1 MISATCRVERVS
13 FRSVNRRGL
22 PGYDPGLQRHHILP
36 RQLLSRRC
44 FGRMF
49 EAIGTNSVS
58 FDDFRTNGM
67 LLPAK
72 EDTAVRFGLPLHR
85 GPHRAYNQMV
95 IERVGEIEGAWSRT
109 HLDCPQ
115 RALLE
120 ALDDLSRLQRKLRDR
135 LYEEPG
141 RLILNSND
149 PLGYGFDFTELDAMA
164 ETLYSAR

>member
-1 MISATCRVERVS
+1 MFVASARATRIP
-13 FRSVNRRGL
+13 FRSVNRRGH

-49 EAIGTNSVS
+49 DSIGRNSVG
-58 FDDFRTNGM
+58 FDDFRANGM

-72 EDTAVRFGLPLHR
+72 EDIAVRFGLPLHR
-85 GPHRAYNQMV
+85 GPHREYNQMV
-95 IERVGEIEGAWSRT
+95 IERVGEIEGAWSRRYRV
-109 HLDCPQ
+109 CPKK
-115 RALLE
+115 ALLE
-120 ALDDLSRLQRKLRDR
+120 ALDDLSHLQRKLRDR

-164 ETLYSAR
+164 ETLYGAS